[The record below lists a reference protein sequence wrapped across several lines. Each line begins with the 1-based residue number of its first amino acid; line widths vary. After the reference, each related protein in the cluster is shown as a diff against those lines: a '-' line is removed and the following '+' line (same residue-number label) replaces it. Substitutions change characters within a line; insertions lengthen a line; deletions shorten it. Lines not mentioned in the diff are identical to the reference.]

1 MIKAAIDE
9 AFPASVLTA
18 VLYERFCSRGESGFA
33 YELVFAMRYEFG
45 GHANELSSRSRDE
58 LNRERTT
65 VGAKCYARRV
75 KTSIPKLQ
83 DRQNGSDF
91 L

>member
-45 GHANELSSRSRDE
+45 GHANELSSR
-58 LNRERTT
+58 
-65 VGAKCYARRV
+65 
-75 KTSIPKLQ
+75 
-83 DRQNGSDF
+83 
-91 L
+91 